1 MSTDSN
7 TPSTNTVTLHRVL
20 KAPAER
26 IYRAFTNPDAMV
38 KWLPPNGFIGK
49 VHHVD
54 LRVGGSNRMSFTNFS
69 TGKEMFFG
77 GDYVEI
83 VENKKLVY
91 TDKFEDPNLPGEMLT
106 TIEFR
111 EVLCGTELKVTQEG
125 IPPMIPVEMC
135 YLGWQESLVL
145 LGKLVEAE
153 IPDE

>member
-1 MSTDSN
+1 MSTDTT
-7 TPSTNTVTLHRVL
+7 TPSTNAVHLHRVL
-20 KAPAER
+20 KAPVDR
-26 IYRAFTNPDAMV
+26 VYRALTNPDAMA

-49 VHHVD
+49 VQHMD
-54 LRVGGSNRMSFTNFS
+54 ARVGGSYRMSFTNFS

-77 GDYVEI
+77 GEYLEI
-83 VENKKLVY
+83 VENDKLVY
-91 TDKFEDPNLPGEMLT
+91 TDKFEDPHLPGQMT
-106 TIEFR
+106 TTVTLK

-125 IPPMIPVEMC
+125 IPSMIPAEMC